1 MTCRIGYVL
10 DPGEHPWHSAC
21 TAVRRTTLEYPNGLS
36 LVQALDGAQVY
47 LVRWLNRAMRCKVI
61 VLRSSF

>member
-1 MTCRIGYVL
+1 MIGHVL

-21 TAVRRTTLEYPNGLS
+21 TVVRRTTLEYPNGLS
-36 LVQALDGAQVY
+36 LFRALNGAQVY
-47 LVRWLNRAMRCKVI
+47 LVRLLNRAMRCEVI